1 MKRIEM
7 VMAILIALAIIA
19 SGIIVSANNGSNQIN
34 AVQQTSIP
42 LEQWNRTFG
51 GVDSDDL
58 GKSVQQTSD
67 GGYIITGRTWSYGA
81 GDHDVLLIK
90 TDKNGKEE
98 WNKTFGGAY
107 DGDEGKSVQ
116 QTSDGGYIITG
127 MRDYGRIYLVR
138 ENVIIRDYDV
148 WLIKTDKNGKNEWQE
163 TFGGA
168 YKQCCGNSVQQTSDG
183 GYIITGRTLSYGA
196 GSDDVLLIKTDE
208 NGKDEWRK
216 TFGGNATDEG
226 DSVQQTSD
234 GGYIIAGVTES
245 YGAGGRDVW
254 LIKTDENG
262 NTEWNKTFGGAN
274 EDRVSEVQQT
284 SDGGYIITG
293 GTVSYD
299 AGKTDVWLIKTDK
312 NGNEEWDNTFGGA
325 DHDGGNSVQQ
335 TSDGGYI
342 ITGSTASYDAGKA
355 DVWLIKTDKN
365 GNEEWNN
372 IFGGAYDDCGASV
385 QQTSDGGYI
394 IAGSTWSYGAG
405 GRDVGLIKLA
415 SRPETTV
422 SVKNPLTVSEG
433 GNFTATVNIDNAND
447 LAIHM
452 FKLTYDPSVIELI
465 DIESG
470 SGISDWSHWYS
481 SQKPSTGTLKVFA
494 FSEPS
499 GTPINGSA
507 ELAKLEFEVV
517 GRAGNKSAIDIQ
529 GITGNSDVEPI
540 ESKWMDS
547 EVTVI

>member
-1 MKRIEM
+1 MKRIGI
-7 VMAILIALAIIA
+7 VLAVALAIIA
-19 SGIIVSANNGSNQIN
+19 SGIIVSAASNQT
-34 AVQQTSIP
+34 VQQASAPT
-42 LEQWNRTFG
+42 EQWNRTFG
-51 GVDSDDL
+51 DAGWDTGS
-58 GKSVQQTSD
+58 SVQQTSD

-90 TDKNGKEE
+90 TDKNGNEE
-98 WNKTFGGAY
+98 WNNTFGGAY
-107 DGDEGKSVQ
+107 DGDK
-116 QTSDGGYIITG
+116 
-127 MRDYGRIYLVR
+127 
-138 ENVIIRDYDV
+138 
-148 WLIKTDKNGKNEWQE
+148 
-163 TFGGA
+163 
-168 YKQCCGNSVQQTSDG
+168 GNSVQQTSDG
-183 GYIITGRTLSYGA
+183 GYIITGRRDYGRIYLVRENVLVRDYDVWLIKTDKNGKDEWKRTFGGAYDDHGNSVQQASDGGYIITGGTRSYGA
-196 GSDDVLLIKTDE
+196 GSDDVWLIKTDE

-216 TFGGNATDEG
+216 TFGGNASDEG

-234 GGYIIAGVTES
+234 GGYIITGVTES

-312 NGNEEWDNTFGGA
+312 NGNEEWNNTFGGA

-372 IFGGAYDDCGASV
+372 TFGGAYDDCGTSV
-385 QQTSDGGYI
+385 LQTSDGGYI

-405 GRDVGLIKLA
+405 GRDVWLIKLA

-422 SVKNPLTVSEG
+422 SLKNPLTVSEG

-481 SQKPSTGTLKVFA
+481 SQKTGTLEIFA
-494 FSEPS
+494 FSDPS
-499 GTPINGSA
+499 GLPISGDA

-517 GRAGNKSAIDIQ
+517 GRAGDKSAIDIQ